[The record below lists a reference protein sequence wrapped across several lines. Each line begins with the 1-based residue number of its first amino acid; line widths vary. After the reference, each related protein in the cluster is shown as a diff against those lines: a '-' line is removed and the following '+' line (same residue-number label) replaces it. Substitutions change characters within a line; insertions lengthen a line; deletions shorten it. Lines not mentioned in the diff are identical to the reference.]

1 MTNTP
6 FNSPGS
12 FDLGKLKNISFLS
25 DNSISDKVLALKHDT
40 ETGKYYLSPQNQL
53 ELDQQYRDE
62 IIIGTGNS
70 YFHKSTFI
78 ASTNSDNYKILKT
91 YTITVP
97 ENAADR
103 KKIYISLNIDLYGN
117 ENTTNSSNFYNFTT
131 GYNVMSSSAVIPLA
145 AAGTGLPTCVAGGL
159 PNWSFNGTTWTRNC
173 CFLGSVWGYGGCS
186 GDGIGLDDFCK
197 GSSLTPDGR
206 TSFSNAN
213 CCDCPGSDCSG
224 SPPTW
229 SCDGAGGCYS
239 NPTSGSYFTEA
250 ICQTN
255 CPVPRWTCSG
265 SPSYTCTSGSTGAY
279 ATSAECV
286 SACKAPKWTCN
297 ANFTCTSGVT
307 GPYTTQ
313 ALCMTACV
321 AAPVLWNC
329 SGSPGYSCTSGTT
342 GTYATQQL
350 CTDAC
355 KAPPPVKWN
364 CSGSPNYL
372 CTSGTTGA
380 FDTESA
386 CVSACHAP
394 RWTCVGNTS
403 CTSGTTGA
411 YSSQAQCLAACVP
424 VPVLWNC
431 SGSPGYS
438 CTSGTTGTYTTQ
450 QLCTDACKPPPPP
463 TRYKCISAPTSDCI
477 GATSCVLDYAGT
489 YTTLGDCELQCGNIP
504 VNENSDYS
512 EIGTINTYP
521 VWSNNLPAT
530 DLTRMTYN
538 YTHIPGN
545 FAILMYNS
553 LHGNDTPVMFGS
565 ENHHPYYED
574 VISNKQNSKVKINEY
589 TNNILVLQPNFAT
602 MRNPIYQGKFNI
614 KNYPRVTSHINSNG
628 DLVLTIEAKSV
639 QYSNE
644 NINWFCKTELFVSI
658 T

>member
-25 DNSISDKVLALKHDT
+25 DNSISDKVLALKRDT

-78 ASTNSDNYKILKT
+78 ASTDSNNYKILKT

-131 GYNVMSSSAVIPLA
+131 GYNVMSSSAAIPFTTE
-145 AAGTGLPTCVAGGL
+145 GTGLPTCVAGGL

-197 GSSLTPDGR
+197 QSSLSPDGR

-213 CCDCPGSDCSG
+213 CCDCPGSDCG
-224 SPPTW
+224 GVPPTW

-239 NPTSGSYFTEA
+239 NPTSGSYFTPAE
-250 ICQTN
+250 CQTN
-255 CPVPRWTCSG
+255 CPLPRWTCNG
-265 SPSYTCTSGSTGAY
+265 DYNCTSGSTGAY
-279 ATSAECV
+279 ATFNLCKD
-286 SACKAPKWTCN
+286 ACKAPTEK
-297 ANFTCTSGVT
+297 FTCSGDPNYDCISGSVGT
-307 GPYTTQ
+307 YDTRD
-313 ALCMTACV
+313 LCRAACV
-321 AAPVLWNC
+321 AAPVLWTCN
-329 SGSPGYSCTSGTT
+329 GDYSCTPGST
-342 GTYATQQL
+342 GAYANFDL
-350 CTDAC
+350 CKDAC
-355 KAPPPVKWN
+355 QAPALKWT
-364 CSGSPNYL
+364 CSGFPDYN
-372 CTSGTTGA
+372 CTSGSTGLYTTPEECG
-380 FDTESA
+380 SV
-386 CVSACHAP
+386 CK
-394 RWTCVGNTS
+394 
-403 CTSGTTGA
+403 
-411 YSSQAQCLAACVP
+411 P
-424 VPVLWNC
+424 VP
-431 SGSPGYS
+431 
-438 CTSGTTGTYTTQ
+438 
-450 QLCTDACKPPPPP
+450 PPI
-463 TRYKCISAPTSDCI
+463 RYKCISAPRSDCI

-504 VNENSDYS
+504 LNENSDYS

-521 VWSNNLPAT
+521 VWSNNLPAA
-530 DLTRMTYN
+530 DLTKMTYN

-545 FAILMYNS
+545 FAILMYNT
-553 LHGNDTPVMFGS
+553 LYGNDTPVMFGA

-589 TNNILVLQPNFAT
+589 TNNTLVLQPNFAT
-602 MRNPIYQGKFNI
+602 MRNPIYQGKFNT
-614 KNYPRVTSHINSNG
+614 KDYPRVTSHINSNG